1 MKFHEEIEYLINLLK
16 KEENKETEALNQ
28 LEKILE
34 EYVRTYRH
42 RNYTNKK

>member
-16 KEENKETEALNQ
+16 KEENKEPEALTQ

-34 EYVRTYRH
+34 EYVRTYRY